1 MNYFSDIVELF
12 KSEFQFRLETR
23 QLKKLLRELVKQYL
37 NFDFHVTFEL
47 TDTKLYTNV
56 YMIRNILSDILH
68 DMAQRKQFPNILV
81 KVEDLGSDYV
91 DILLSQQDS
100 NYYATHQQLMQEI
113 ESGDFVNGKEN
124 DKLMRLVCGSTM

>member
-1 MNYFSDIVELF
+1 
-12 KSEFQFRLETR
+12 
-23 QLKKLLRELVKQYL
+23 
-37 NFDFHVTFEL
+37 
-47 TDTKLYTNV
+47 
-56 YMIRNILSDILH
+56 MIRNILSDILH

-113 ESGDFVNGKEN
+113 ESGDFCEWKRNMI
-124 DKLMRLVCGSTM
+124 KL

>member
-1 MNYFSDIVELF
+1 M
-12 KSEFQFRLETR
+12 
-23 QLKKLLRELVKQYL
+23 LL
-37 NFDFHVTFEL
+37 L
-47 TDTKLYTNV
+47 TNRHKLYTNV

-68 DMAQRKQFPNILV
+68 DMAQGKQFPNILV

-113 ESGDFVNGKEN
+113 ESGDFCEWKR
-124 DKLMRLVCGSTM
+124 K